1 VLDGELQAQ
10 SVELVEAEKV
20 LRGLGFEA
28 FAMIPSNLVLQSP
41 RWLLYYALAIREP
54 GGRTA
59 GHPSADEDLIAL
71 SCS

>member
-1 VLDGELQAQ
+1 MLDGELQAQ

-41 RWLLYYALAIREP
+41 RWLLYYAYAIREP
-54 GGRTA
+54 GGRAA
-59 GHPSADEDLIAL
+59 GHPAADEDLLAL
-71 SCS
+71 SFS